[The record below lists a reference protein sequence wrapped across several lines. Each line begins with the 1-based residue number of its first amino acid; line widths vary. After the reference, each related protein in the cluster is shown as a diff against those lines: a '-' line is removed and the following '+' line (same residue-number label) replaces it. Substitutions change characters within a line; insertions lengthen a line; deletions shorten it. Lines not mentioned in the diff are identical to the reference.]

1 MHPRRRR
8 GGTKRVE
15 WTNRSQKDVTIFV
28 AGMSVAMAQLLG
40 AMRTV
45 RRTRT
50 SPKTRGVRMRRM
62 VTRAEGFG
70 EKKRDPEVPEEALRE
85 TLSSLSQ
92 AAGRNAETT
101 NVVLGGKATP
111 DDWRELDEKV
121 NTYPM
126 RRGFKAIGTGGEDFV
141 QSVVGAVEGIVG
153 DVPPE
158 KVTHRPSSKGNYIS
172 VNVGPCWI
180 DNPDQVIAIYA
191 AIKTDKRVK
200 WII

>member
-1 MHPRRRR
+1 VWWTHRR
-8 GGTKRVE
+8 
-15 WTNRSQKDVTIFV
+15 I
-28 AGMSVAMAQLLG
+28 GMAMAHVLG
-40 AMRTV
+40 AMRV
-45 RRTRT
+45 VSCGRTMRG
-50 SPKTRGVRMRRM
+50 TRVERMRRM

-70 EKKRDPEVPEEALRE
+70 RGKRNGEEPEDALRE

-92 AAGRNAETT
+92 TAGRNAETT
-101 NVVLGGKATP
+101 NVILGGNATP

-126 RRGFKAIGTGGEDFV
+126 ERGFKAIGSGGEDFV

-153 DVPPE
+153 NVPPE
-158 KVTHRPSSKGNYIS
+158 NVTHRPSSKGNYIS

-180 DNPDQVIAIYA
+180 ENPDQVIAIYA

-200 WII
+200 WIL